1 MTCDNSQLLC
11 ISLQFE
17 YIFSFSLFMKIKQ
30 IHEIFFQM
38 CFVVSYG
45 SVVVHF
51 TDSSSVRF
59 RQQKRFFVLDVL
71 IKLQRNNLQFQTQ
84 RPSNTGNY
92 TRLYKVSLR
101 CSARVQHRKM

>member
-1 MTCDNSQLLC
+1 MTCDNSQ
-11 ISLQFE
+11 LQFE

-59 RQQKRFFVLDVL
+59 RQQKRFFVFDVL
-71 IKLQRNNLQFQTQ
+71 YQAATQ
-84 RPSNTGNY
+84 QPAISNTTSIKY
-92 TRLYKVSLR
+92 RKLYKVI
-101 CSARVQHRKM
+101 